1 MSAVYPDLFVPFA
14 FGLMAYLIG
23 SLPFAIIASRL
34 LGIADPRQYGSGNP
48 GATNVLR
55 SGNKLAAA
63 LTLLGDCGKGF
74 IVVFIVQNQMG
85 CPPLMVAFLA
95 IMVFCGHIFSIFLR
109 GKGGKGVA
117 TALGVLLG
125 FDVFLGLAVLFV
137 WLLVLALTRYSSLAA
152 LVAALAAP
160 LAAWFWVALPLQG
173 AVWALSLLLIWRHR
187 LNIARLKSGTETR
200 VGQAQRTA

>member
-1 MSAVYPDLFVPFA
+1 MSLYPDLFVPFA

-23 SLPFAIIASRL
+23 SLPFAIITSRL
-34 LGIADPRQYGSGNP
+34 LGMADPRQYGSGNP

-55 SGNKLAAA
+55 SGNKFAAA

-74 IVVFIVQNQMG
+74 IVVFIVQNQMA
-85 CPPLMVAFLA
+85 CPPWMVAFLA
-95 IMVFCGHIFSIFLR
+95 LMVFCGHIFSIFLR

-160 LAAWFWVALPLQG
+160 LAALFWLALPLQA
-173 AVWALSLLLIWRHR
+173 AVWVLCLLLIWRHR